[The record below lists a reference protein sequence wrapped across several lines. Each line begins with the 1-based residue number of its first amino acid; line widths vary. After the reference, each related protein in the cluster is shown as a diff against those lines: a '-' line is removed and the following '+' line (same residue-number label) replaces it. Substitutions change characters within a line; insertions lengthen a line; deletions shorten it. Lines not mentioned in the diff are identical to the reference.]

1 MYVHMFAINFL
12 TSNKSL
18 WMPRSRLVTKTKR
31 TTKKIENKN
40 KHARIFHFA
49 FECTQQIGVTRKQY
63 VIDWCVGSFFFK
75 RTGIHFLF
83 ASIKMHGQSFFISF
97 HFCQH
102 SPVPLQLSLQF
113 SSAIP
118 QKSKWLR
125 RNKSFS
131 HLSLSKISTL
141 VFISVSDSFS
151 PFA

>member
-1 MYVHMFAINFL
+1 MNAQKQISYQNEAN
-12 TSNKSL
+12 N
-18 WMPRSRLVTKTKR
+18 
-31 TTKKIENKN
+31 KKIENKN

-63 VIDWCVGSFFFK
+63 VIDWCVGSFFFQANWNS
-75 RTGIHFLF
+75 LF
-83 ASIKMHGQSFFISF
+83 ICFNQNARPIVFHFISF